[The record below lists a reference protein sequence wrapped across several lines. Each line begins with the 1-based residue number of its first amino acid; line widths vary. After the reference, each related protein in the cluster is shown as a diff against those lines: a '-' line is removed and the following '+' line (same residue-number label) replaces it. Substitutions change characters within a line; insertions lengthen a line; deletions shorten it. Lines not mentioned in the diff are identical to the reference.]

1 MGAHAEPSK
10 FHLSQNFDLLNA
22 FIEIQRTLL
31 ADGAP
36 QNALQTAHKTH
47 RTSTIMSLK
56 TLVNDAGLSLDEI
69 VNVSKDEFQEWAKVA
84 CTNDIVRRASIY
96 SEWKAAR
103 NETVGAIKSLHTL
116 CEQAGATMREVVALS
131 SEDFRQLTKVLGVS
145 GITLHTL
152 LFQEKKRLLE
162 TMTIGEMTGLS
173 AVGPMLDIA
182 TPRKM
187 ETVSPEQERR
197 IVSVEKIYADARNDE
212 SSRDQIGPSVV
223 MDDVRQ
229 QGQRH
234 MNGVEVELLNRFVSA
249 HDENSLLND
258 VLMCS
263 HNIDPTGNGQLSLE
277 FVWQLANTQKR
288 AADVIPENQVI
299 FSGKPKIGTRRY
311 TKFVESFRSLYF
323 VSSEEDRQVLA
334 GLLVLVA
341 QTRGYRFLRMDND
354 VRGLVQASDEFAKEQ
369 TMKILLPPA
378 AKSQPSPHNDR
389 NYAVRYAR
397 GQTKFTDEEDALIME
412 MVMSS
417 PEHPFT
423 SWARLTEKLPQYKS
437 KQIRDRWINHL
448 NPNIIHSPFTDED
461 VSYEYPAYCMILL
474 LLSFNETHLLTLL
487 LPCKMQDTKLYEGI
501 KKYGARWAEISA
513 QVFNST
519 RPENQVK
526 NRRNSA
532 AFRKFV
538 VKTYGQEAF
547 DAVGIVRG
555 GSKRKD
561 AGDAGSDASKKA
573 KTA

>member
-1 MGAHAEPSK
+1 
-10 FHLSQNFDLLNA
+10 
-22 FIEIQRTLL
+22 
-31 ADGAP
+31 
-36 QNALQTAHKTH
+36 
-47 RTSTIMSLK
+47 MSLK
-56 TLVNDAGLSLDEI
+56 TLVNDAGLSFQEI

-131 SEDFRQLTKVLGVS
+131 SEDFRQLTKVMGVS

-152 LFQEKKRLLE
+152 LFQEKKRLLD
-162 TMTIGEMTGLS
+162 TMTIGEVTGL
-173 AVGPMLDIA
+173 AAAGPMLDIA
-182 TPRKM
+182 TPKKT

-223 MDDVRQ
+223 MDDARQ
-229 QGQRH
+229 QVQRRT
-234 MNGVEVELLNRFVSA
+234 NEDEAELLNRVVSA
-249 HDENSLLND
+249 QDENSLLND

-288 AADVIPENQVI
+288 AADFNPENQVI

-311 TKFVESFRSLYF
+311 IRFVQSFRSLYF
-323 VSSEEDRQVLA
+323 VSSKDDRQVLA

-341 QTRGYRFLRMDND
+341 QTRGFRFLRMDND

-369 TMKILLPPA
+369 TMNILLPL
-378 AKSQPSPHNDR
+378 AKSKASPHNDR
-389 NYAVRYAR
+389 NYGVRYAR

-461 VSYEYPAYCMILL
+461 VSYECPVYCTMPL
-474 LLSFNETHLLTLL
+474 LLSFNGTRLLTLL
-487 LPCKMQDTKLYEGI
+487 LPCNMQDMKLYEGI

-532 AFRKFV
+532 AFRKFII
-538 VKTYGQEAF
+538 KTLGQEAF

-573 KTA
+573 KMV